1 MKSSKKSTQDAQF
14 NGQDCLNDAHWQK
27 RGSYSR
33 ANAVFAV
40 ALLLLIVVA
49 NYVAAP
55 PVRAQTSALESA
67 ISKSPNPELVG
78 SLTKELSVSPEQ
90 ATGGAGA
97 LFGLAKSRLSIED
110 FSKVSKA
117 VPGMDGL
124 LKAAPKPKSS
134 SPLDSL
140 ASSLPGSAGGLASV
154 ASSFKS
160 LGLSPGMAEK
170 FVPVMTQYV
179 QGKGGSGVASLLE
192 GALK

>member
-1 MKSSKKSTQDAQF
+1 MKSSKKSKQEDQF
-14 NGQDCLNDAHWQK
+14 NEQCLNDVREGVRAP
-27 RGSYSR
+27 YSR
-33 ANAVFAV
+33 TNVVFAV
-40 ALLLLIVVA
+40 TLLLMMVMV

-55 PVRAQTSALESA
+55 PLRAQTSGLETA
-67 ISKSPNPELVG
+67 ISKSPNPELIG
-78 SLTKELSVSPEQ
+78 SLTKQLSVTPEQ

-97 LFGLAKSRLSIED
+97 LFGLAKSKLSVED

-140 ASSLPGSAGGLASV
+140 ASSLPGSAGGMASV

-179 QGKGGSGVASLLE
+179 QGKGGSEVASLFE

>member
-1 MKSSKKSTQDAQF
+1 MNTNRSSTVSVFVVSLMLA
-14 NGQDCLNDAHWQK
+14 LAAYAA
-27 RGSYSR
+27 GSP
-33 ANAVFAV
+33 A
-40 ALLLLIVVA
+40 I
-49 NYVAAP
+49 
-55 PVRAQTSALESA
+55 AQTPSPADLIA
-67 ISKSPNPELVG
+67 KSPNPDLVG
-78 SLTKELSVSPEQ
+78 SLTKELNVSPSQ

-97 LFGLAKSRLSIED
+97 LFGLAKSKLSVDD

-134 SPLDSL
+134 SPLDSM
-140 ASSLPGSAGGLASV
+140 ASSLPGNAGGMASV

-160 LGLSPGMAEK
+160 LGLSPSMAEK

-179 QGKGGSGVASLLE
+179 QKSGGSGVASLLS